1 MKKFF
6 NYHIFLF
13 TLFLPAC
20 SFYNSNIKKID
31 TFSQAQQ
38 EFQVTDKDTLVV
50 FDIDNTLL
58 DPNEKLSQ
66 IEYLKPDDFDDPN
79 FVREIQNDFKK
90 LYATRGT
97 EFKNNFIS
105 EIYRNTTFKPVE
117 PEEVTVIRELQARNV
132 KVIALTASLTGKFG
146 KVKNMQKLRYQNLLD
161 SGFDFRKSFDV
172 TKIIFDKL
180 APRDGYFP
188 MFYKGLILSS
198 TSSKGQAL
206 SAFLDAINWKPKKV
220 ILFDELMSNQ
230 QSVEYEMKKRGIAFQ
245 GFQYVAAFRDKI
257 KLGNKQI
264 IKYQYDYLV
273 KNGVF
278 LTNKQTLEL
287 MKAPDVVQQ
296 AAIESVL

>member
-6 NYHIFLF
+6 NYYIFLF

-31 TFSQAQQ
+31 TISQAQQ
-38 EFQVTDKDTLVV
+38 EFQIADKDTLVA

-58 DPNEKLSQ
+58 DPNEKMFQ
-66 IEYLKPDDFDDPN
+66 IEYLKAEDFDDPQ
-79 FVREIQNDFKK
+79 FVREIQTDFKK
-90 LYATRGT
+90 LYAAKGT

-105 EIYRNTTFKPVE
+105 AIYMSTTFKPVE
-117 PEEVTVIRELQARNV
+117 PEEVTMIKELQSRGV
-132 KVIALTASLTGKFG
+132 KVIVLTASYTGKFG
-146 KVKNMQKLRYQNLLD
+146 KVNKMQKLRYQNLLD
-161 SGFDFRKSFDV
+161 SGFDFRKSFNIK
-172 TKIIFDKL
+172 KIIFNTL

-188 MFYKGLILSS
+188 MFYKGIILSS

-206 SAFLDAINWKPKKV
+206 GAFLDAIDWKPKKV
-220 ILFDELMSNQ
+220 IFFDELISNQ
-230 QSVEYEMKKRGIAFQ
+230 QSVKQEMKNRGIAFQ
-245 GFQYVAAFRDKI
+245 GFQYIAAFREKI
-257 KLGNKQI
+257 KLGNKRI

-278 LTNKQTLEL
+278 LTNKQVLKY